1 MPNLIK
7 IEAADATELAT
18 ILLDLTANQFKEVFY
33 MHCDHAQ
40 PTLMKR
46 VIGSNMMYQDAL
58 DTSSFFVMT
67 DNPEIMFLQADVYS
81 CELDLNEYSF
91 YYHN

>member
-1 MPNLIK
+1 MPNLIR
-7 IEAADATELAT
+7 IEAADATELAS
-18 ILLDLTANQFKEVFY
+18 ILLDLTSNQFKEVFY
-33 MHCDHAQ
+33 MHCDHEQ

-81 CELDLNEYSF
+81 RELDLNDYSF
-91 YYHN
+91 YHN

>member
-7 IEAADATELAT
+7 IEAADATELAS
-18 ILLDLTANQFKEVFY
+18 ILLDLTSNQFKDVFY
-33 MHCDHAQ
+33 MHCDHEQ

-46 VIGSNMMYQDAL
+46 VIGSSMLYQDAL
-58 DTSSFFVMT
+58 DTTSFFVMT

-81 CELDLNEYSF
+81 RELDLNEYSF
-91 YYHN
+91 YHN

>member
-7 IEAADATELAT
+7 IEAADATELAS
-18 ILLDLTANQFKEVFY
+18 ILLDLTSNQFKEVFY
-33 MHCDHAQ
+33 MHCDHEQ

-46 VIGSNMMYQDAL
+46 VIGSSMLYQDAL
-58 DTSSFFVMT
+58 DTTSFFVMT

-81 CELDLNEYSF
+81 RELDLNEYSF
-91 YYHN
+91 YHN